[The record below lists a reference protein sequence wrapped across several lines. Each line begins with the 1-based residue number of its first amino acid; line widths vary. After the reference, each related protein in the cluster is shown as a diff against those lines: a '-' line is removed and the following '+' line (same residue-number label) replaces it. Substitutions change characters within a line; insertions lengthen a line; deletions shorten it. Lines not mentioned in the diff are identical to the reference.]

1 MSALSPYARRCIRFQ
16 ERLGTWA
23 LEERR
28 NHYVRSVFARAVR
41 EHAKTMKIRGLAP
54 RDWHAIV
61 DRATSAAWASVV
73 DPPDEDLEP
82 EAEAF
87 MAAMRREIHG
97 F

>member
-1 MSALSPYARRCIRFQ
+1 MTALSPYARRCIRFQ
-16 ERLGTWA
+16 SRLDAWA

-28 NHYVRSVFARAVR
+28 NHYTRGAFARLVR
-41 EHAKTMKIRGLAP
+41 EHAKTMGIRGLAP
-54 RDWHAIV
+54 RDWRAIV
-61 DRATSAAWASVV
+61 ERAVARAWAAEV

-97 F
+97 Y